1 MFAGPHKLIQK
12 RFDKLLDYDNCKE
25 RADRFKDRRVQ
36 DELQV
41 TRNTYEALNAQLLD
55 ELPKFYSAAEEL
67 FTGCVRAFAQAQ
79 KDFVKTTLG
88 ELKPLLQ
95 VGKEVGR
102 LKKIFANATCCLILL
117 LTHNFNLCL
126 QFSNKAGTEG
136 NLIAQFQKEYGQ
148 VLQLLQG
155 FSFCPEN
162 LPPAT
167 PTKKPFEKK
176 TLEKQTSKRQLQGP
190 VS

>member
-25 RADRFKDRRVQ
+25 RADRLKDRRIQ

-41 TRNTYEALNAQLLD
+41 AHSNYKALNAQLLD

-95 VGKEVGR
+95 VVNDI
-102 LKKIFANATCCLILL
+102 LKTYFRNTSFCFCFLL
-117 LTHNFNLCL
+117 
-126 QFSNKAGTEG
+126 GT
-136 NLIAQFQKEYGQ
+136 F
-148 VLQLLQG
+148 V
-155 FSFCPEN
+155 FSF
-162 LPPAT
+162 LPKLEQKAT
-167 PTKKPFEKK
+167 
-176 TLEKQTSKRQLQGP
+176 
-190 VS
+190 

>member
-95 VGKEVGR
+95 VVNEVGR
-102 LKKIFANATCCLILL
+102 LKKKKKKFANVALL
-117 LTHNFNLCL
+117 V
-126 QFSNKAGTEG
+126 A
-136 NLIAQFQKEYGQ
+136 
-148 VLQLLQG
+148 
-155 FSFCPEN
+155 
-162 LPPAT
+162 
-167 PTKKPFEKK
+167 
-176 TLEKQTSKRQLQGP
+176 
-190 VS
+190 